1 MMKNKT
7 LNTNK
12 QQNGAVLIVALVM
25 LLILTILGVAIMES
39 SVIEERMAGNYM
51 DRNRAFQGAE
61 LALRDAEQWIQSR
74 TAAPIPQTAAGSTV
88 YVLGGPAPAAAKW
101 WDSNND
107 AWWTGNA
114 IAIDSDSDTSSPA
127 IDPPQGLTALPRYV
141 IEEYSAVCDT
151 LVDPNSTD
159 CILVYRIT
167 ARAWSGRNTNV
178 TLQSLYSRRF

>member
-1 MMKNKT
+1 
-7 LNTNK
+7 
-12 QQNGAVLIVALVM
+12 
-25 LLILTILGVAIMES
+25 
-39 SVIEERMAGNYM
+39 
-51 DRNRAFQGAE
+51 
-61 LALRDAEQWIQSR
+61 
-74 TAAPIPQTAAGSTV
+74 V